1 MAIPDRLTVCI
12 FPTINCNAMT
22 TANQWG
28 GMEMEMAFGV
38 GLLTVLSAAIA
49 LLVFG
54 GIYYGVLGK

>member
-1 MAIPDRLTVCI
+1 MG
-12 FPTINCNAMT
+12 
-22 TANQWG
+22 G